1 MASRDLLI
9 QRITALDKQIDDKES
24 AALEANVE
32 LTNGAKGVVTR
43 WKNSR
48 AALEKQLAELEDAKP
63 VVPPAV
69 QPITAPVIDTQGQ
82 SRLRDLTQQM
92 SRDVL
97 AQPVLNPA
105 LDVAVFVRRMGVVHH
120 SHCTDHPNLE
130 ADFVRMVEQMLC
142 PDYRHSYQ
150 ANNMEKPIKTWT
162 AMEAY
167 LLATHKSNST
177 VFQELGQLDKLT
189 MGRDEY
195 LRDFSARVRAVG
207 GDVSVVMKSKFKDMQ
222 KRDMNVD
229 DLFEILMS
237 DCMIKQMQ
245 AHPVYQTHFD
255 SIVKDLDTTFK
266 VEEVAGKA
274 SLYADRQVKPHIP
287 IVSTAPQAY
296 AATTPADDRIAQ
308 LEKTLQSFAA
318 KLDNHNSQKP
328 QSGSKKHKRRSH
340 KPLTEL
346 IKDPEFV
353 KKAKTMP
360 CRREE
365 IHGSCDRTDLVCP
378 FKHTKATSSMYT
390 SPSPQIFQ

>member
-1 MASRDLLI
+1 MTGRDLLL
-9 QRITALDKQIDDKES
+9 QRIAELDRQIDAKES
-24 AALEANVE
+24 AAIEAEVE
-32 LTNGAKGVVTR
+32 LTAGAKGVITR
-43 WKNSR
+43 WKNK
-48 AALEKQLAELEDAKP
+48 LKEFEEELAKLDEPKP
-63 VVPPAV
+63 VVPP
-69 QPITAPVIDTQGQ
+69 ITTPPPVTDTQGQ
-82 SRLRDLTQQM
+82 SRLRDFLQQM

-150 ANNMEKPIKTWT
+150 ANNMKKPIKTWT

-189 MGRDEY
+189 LGRDEY

-207 GDVSVVMKSKFKDMQ
+207 GDVSVVIKSKFKDMQ

-274 SLYADRQVKPHIP
+274 SLYADRQVKPQIP
-287 IVSTAPQAY
+287 IVSSAPQAY
-296 AATTPADDRIAQ
+296 VAMSPTDDRITQ
-308 LEKTLQSFAA
+308 LEKTLKSFAA
-318 KLDNHNSQKP
+318 KLDKQNDESSSSSNNQKRP
-328 QSGSKKHKRRSH
+328 W
-340 KPLTEL
+340 KPLREL
-346 IKDPEFV
+346 IKDPDFV
-353 KKAKTMP
+353 KNAKTKQ
-360 CRREE
+360 CKIEE
-365 IHGSCDRTDLVCP
+365 KHGNCDRTEFVCP
-378 FKHTKATSSMYT
+378 FKHSKKSSSFFT
-390 SPSPQIFQ
+390 QISSDMFH